1 MAMDVA
7 KMTVISSD
15 LTKIPEALT
24 LSRLTTRTIRQNLFW
39 AFFYNLIAVPV
50 AAGVLYPVNGFLLNP
65 MIGSAAMAFSS
76 VSVVSNSLRLKRKKI
91 TGKEGRTKALRNKSL
106 NTTTMKREFKVE
118 GMMCDHCRM
127 HVERALN
134 SMDGVKATVTL
145 DPPVATVEFEGTE
158 RTLEDLQRVVTERAG
173 AYALKV

>member
-1 MAMDVA
+1 
-7 KMTVISSD
+7 
-15 LTKIPEALT
+15 
-24 LSRLTTRTIRQNLFW
+24 
-39 AFFYNLIAVPV
+39 
-50 AAGVLYPVNGFLLNP
+50 
-65 MIGSAAMAFSS
+65 
-76 VSVVSNSLRLKRKKI
+76 
-91 TGKEGRTKALRNKSL
+91 
-106 NTTTMKREFKVE
+106 MKREFKVE